1 MDVKLK
7 KVLPLIIMAAFVA
20 AAAVFLAL
28 HGSISVEELLSWS
41 PENKWLA
48 ALVALA
54 AYAVKSQTVVIPY
67 ALIAAAVGLVFDLPL
82 ALCINAL
89 GSVIC
94 ISVPYLT
101 GRGSDGVLVDSL
113 LGRHPRICK
122 VYEEN
127 KRHLF
132 LVSLVLR
139 VTNLSNDLLGL
150 FFGSLRMKYGEYL
163 LSSFIGILPAMV
175 LYTVLGRDLDPLS
188 APVLICLGVDV
199 LSIALSWLLLR
210 RRHREDAAETD
221 KTNRPGVDR
230 DGVQGDT

>member
-1 MDVKLK
+1 M
-7 KVLPLIIMAAFVA
+7 
-20 AAAVFLAL
+20 
-28 HGSISVEELLSWS
+28 
-41 PENKWLA
+41 
-48 ALVALA
+48 
-54 AYAVKSQTVVIPY
+54 
-67 ALIAAAVGLVFDLPL
+67 
-82 ALCINAL
+82 
-89 GSVIC
+89 
-94 ISVPYLT
+94 PYLT

-113 LGRHPRICK
+113 LGRHPRIRK

-230 DGVQGDT
+230 GGVQGDTRTKKRAEN

>member
-82 ALCINAL
+82 ALCMRRTS
-89 GSVIC
+89 GTC
-94 ISVPYLT
+94 
-101 GRGSDGVLVDSL
+101 SL
-113 LGRHPRICK
+113 SRWCCASPTSPTTCWG
-122 VYEEN
+122 
-127 KRHLF
+127 F
-132 LVSLVLR
+132 
-139 VTNLSNDLLGL
+139 
-150 FFGSLRMKYGEYL
+150 
-163 LSSFIGILPAMV
+163 SSA
-175 LYTVLGRDLDPLS
+175 R
-188 APVLICLGVDV
+188 
-199 LSIALSWLLLR
+199 
-210 RRHREDAAETD
+210 
-221 KTNRPGVDR
+221 
-230 DGVQGDT
+230 

>member
-113 LGRHPRICK
+113 AGAASAHTQ
-122 VYEEN
+122 
-127 KRHLF
+127 
-132 LVSLVLR
+132 SL
-139 VTNLSNDLLGL
+139 
-150 FFGSLRMKYGEYL
+150 
-163 LSSFIGILPAMV
+163 
-175 LYTVLGRDLDPLS
+175 
-188 APVLICLGVDV
+188 
-199 LSIALSWLLLR
+199 
-210 RRHREDAAETD
+210 
-221 KTNRPGVDR
+221 
-230 DGVQGDT
+230 

>member
-1 MDVKLK
+1 M
-7 KVLPLIIMAAFVA
+7 
-20 AAAVFLAL
+20 
-28 HGSISVEELLSWS
+28 
-41 PENKWLA
+41 
-48 ALVALA
+48 
-54 AYAVKSQTVVIPY
+54 
-67 ALIAAAVGLVFDLPL
+67 
-82 ALCINAL
+82 
-89 GSVIC
+89 
-94 ISVPYLT
+94 
-101 GRGSDGVLVDSL
+101 
-113 LGRHPRICK
+113 
-122 VYEEN
+122 
-127 KRHLF
+127 
-132 LVSLVLR
+132 LR

>member
-1 MDVKLK
+1 MKLK

-28 HGSISVEELLSWS
+28 HGSISVEELLNWS

-94 ISVPYLT
+94 ISVPYFT

-113 LGRHPRICK
+113 LGRHPRIRK

-150 FFGSLRMKYGEYL
+150 FFGSLRMKYGEYPAQQLHRHTAGDGALHRAGQRPRPAERARPDMPGRGRAEHSAL
-163 LSSFIGILPAMV
+163 LAAPA
-175 LYTVLGRDLDPLS
+175 PQ
-188 APVLICLGVDV
+188 APGG
-199 LSIALSWLLLR
+199 R
-210 RRHREDAAETD
+210 RR
-221 KTNRPGVDR
+221 DR
-230 DGVQGDT
+230 